1 MKLKS
6 ARLNSHSTQGRI
18 QSVADISNA
27 IMRCK
32 LSTQMMANAT
42 TPVMKMKREFWE
54 QPIVDQNAQLDM
66 LTWATTTPIAMRSAN
81 KIDKFLMVIIADL
94 SVEVTSL

>member
-1 MKLKS
+1 MRLKP
-6 ARLNSHSTQGRI
+6 ARINSHSIQEKT

-27 IMRCK
+27 IMRYK

-42 TPVMKMKREFWE
+42 TLVMKMRREYWE
-54 QPIVDQNAQLDM
+54 LPIVDQNARLDM

-81 KIDKFLMVIIADL
+81 KIDKFLMVIIVDL
-94 SVEVTSL
+94 SVEVISL